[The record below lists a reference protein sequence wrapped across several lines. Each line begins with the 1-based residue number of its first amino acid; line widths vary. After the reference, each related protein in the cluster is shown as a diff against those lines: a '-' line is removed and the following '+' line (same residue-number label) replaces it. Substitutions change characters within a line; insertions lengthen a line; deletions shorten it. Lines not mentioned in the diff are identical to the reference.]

1 MNKLLTALILSA
13 TALTAQAGDSTNIS
27 CDITYENGKQKTFQA
42 ELLLDPKV
50 MSGQIDGR
58 KISIANFGDRYTIDE
73 LRHEGYHFALN
84 RSTLEITDGIQ
95 FEGFAFF
102 PDKYV
107 GKCAIAQSNNKI

>member
-42 ELLLDPKV
+42 ELFLDPKV

-58 KISIANFGDRYTIDE
+58 KVSIANFGDRYTIDG
-73 LRHEGYHFALN
+73 HTEGYHFALN

-107 GKCAIAQSNNKI
+107 GKCAIVQSNNKI